1 LYEALASMSRAE
13 RLLLFTLALVG
24 LIVGGLFM
32 VYRLQD
38 VPKSTRPLFQNTTAM
53 EAYAIAE
60 PVARQWATDA
70 MLLNI
75 SAAWQPGLDFQ
86 TGETSWSLT
95 FYSADQSEMSLIS
108 IIDKG
113 ATLTNSRTIEGLFD
127 PEDME
132 EWQVD
137 SPQAISQLMSTG
149 GQEFMDREGSANL
162 TMRLNL
168 DGQTTWKSTLIN
180 KDSRRTFSLSLNAN
194 SGKIIE
200 TVQSE

>member
-1 LYEALASMSRAE
+1 MSRAE
-13 RLLLFTLALVG
+13 RLLLFTLALIG

-32 VYRLQD
+32 VYRLQE
-38 VPKSTRPLFQNTTAM
+38 VPSSSRPVFQDTTAM

-60 PVARQWATDA
+60 PVARQWAADA
-70 MLLNI
+70 RLLNI

-86 TGETSWSLT
+86 TGEASWSLT
-95 FYSADQSEMSLIS
+95 FYSADQSEVSLIS

-113 ATLTNSRTIEGLFD
+113 ATLTNSRTIEELFD
-127 PEDME
+127 PKDME
-132 EWQVD
+132 DWQVD
-137 SPQAISQLMSTG
+137 SPHAISQLMSTG
-149 GQEFMDREGSANL
+149 GQEFMDYEGSADL

-180 KDSRRTFSLSLNAN
+180 KDSRRTFSVHLNAN
-194 SGKIIE
+194 SGEIIE